1 MLIGG
6 PRDKNDVLRAIEK
19 RIVKN
24 AGMLRRCR
32 ENGEELDVE
41 YLRGCISELE
51 IVRAIVEAMPAAD
64 QSRT

>member
-1 MLIGG
+1 MAIGG
-6 PRDKNDVLRAIEK
+6 PRDRNDVLRAIER
-19 RIVKN
+19 RITKN
-24 AGMLRRCR
+24 TDMLRQCR
-32 ENGEELDVE
+32 ENSEQLDVE